1 MKKQPLFLCCLLALA
16 QPMAAAAAS
25 VLAVDI
31 NPTTQIGEPAPPGG
45 FYGWDDGTLIT
56 NGMYGWT
63 FQLTAPAT
71 VTGLA
76 WYDQIPAG
84 LSHAHEV
91 GIWGCSLGA
100 TNDGLLLSLT
110 IPAGTNASLFNG
122 AWREVDLAAP
132 VTLVAGLYTVA
143 GTCYSENPDVV
154 KYVFL
159 WFGNYGMSIDPRIV
173 VPCPAFTDS
182 GSFFGHY
189 DPNAPLF
196 RPPDD
201 CVLNDGFFF
210 GPNLL
215 LLPPVPSVQV
225 IASGNQIVTSWP
237 LWATNFVLETS
248 AAASPAASWTATT
261 NAVAVSGQ
269 SLVATNPVSTPS
281 AFYRLRQR

>member
-1 MKKQPLFLCCLLALA
+1 MKKLPLTLCCLLVLA

-63 FQLTAPAT
+63 FQLTAAAT

-76 WYDQIPAG
+76 WYDQNPAG

-91 GIWGCSLGA
+91 GIWGSLGA
-100 TNDGLLLSLT
+100 TNDGFLLSLT

-132 VTLVAGLYTVA
+132 VTLVAGYYTLA
-143 GTCYSENPDVV
+143 GTYYSENPDVV

-159 WFGNYGMSIDPRIV
+159 WFGNYGMPIDPRIV
-173 VPCPAFTDS
+173 VPSPAFTDS
-182 GSFFGHY
+182 GSLFGHY

-196 RPPDD
+196 RCPDD
-201 CVLNDGFFF
+201 GVLNEGFEF

-225 IASGNQIVTSWP
+225 SASGSQIVVSWP

-248 AAASPAASWTATT
+248 AAAGPAASWTATT

-269 SLVATNPVSTPS
+269 SLVATNPVVTAS

>member
-1 MKKQPLFLCCLLALA
+1 MRKRPLLLCCLLALA

-31 NPTTQIGEPAPPGG
+31 NPMTQIGDPAPPGG
-45 FYGWDDGTLIT
+45 FYGCDDGTLIT

-76 WYDQIPAG
+76 WYDQNPAG
-84 LSHAHEV
+84 LPHAHEV

-110 IPAGTNASLFNG
+110 IPAGTNASLLEG
-122 AWREVDLAAP
+122 AWRELDLAAP
-132 VTLVAGLYTVA
+132 VTLVAGYYVLA
-143 GTCYSENPDVV
+143 GTYYSENPDVV
-154 KYVFL
+154 KYTFL
-159 WFGNYGMSIDPRIV
+159 GFGNYGMPIDPRIV
-173 VPCPAFTDS
+173 AGCPAFTDS
-182 GSFFGHY
+182 GAPFGHY

-196 RPPDD
+196 RIPDD

-225 IASGNQIVTSWP
+225 SASGNQIVTSWP

-248 AAASPAASWTATT
+248 AAAGPAASWTATT
-261 NAVAVSGQ
+261 NAASVSGQ
-269 SLVATNPVSTPS
+269 GLVATNLMTSAS